1 MLKRKDFARRRFVTF
16 LPQLCSLL
24 HDAEKCRP
32 PRRLIILK
40 FLFGERSRVWMSD
53 SPVQLI
59 MNFCRPQSIFPGN
72 EIAGKLASSEL
83 MSNYASG
90 LSVVVPR
97 RWGSRWLFVF
107 RGLLSSKVGGKASG
121 WYRPRLEERRRD
133 RVVFGRWVLQRRE
146 GARGGGPKRG

>member
-1 MLKRKDFARRRFVTF
+1 
-16 LPQLCSLL
+16 
-24 HDAEKCRP
+24 
-32 PRRLIILK
+32 
-40 FLFGERSRVWMSD
+40 MSD

-107 RGLLSSKVGGKASG
+107 RGLLPGKV
-121 WYRPRLEERRRD
+121 E
-133 RVVFGRWVLQRRE
+133 GRNRADA
-146 GARGGGPKRG
+146 GRG